1 MIINTL
7 EKRKHVLKYDLENY
21 PNLDT
26 VTDILQ
32 KAWKVTPSKNNF
44 MPYSVNVLG
53 PEHTKYKESIWN
65 KCIGN
70 DFRMDA
76 IGADSGYTTAVVDKK
91 ANPYY
96 EHIRYNPYLLVF
108 SSRVCK
114 EANPFYTKRIQSGG
128 HFAEQMYPEWVDS
141 IVDSTA
147 IEVGLFA
154 QNTASLCLEQ
164 DIDYSFTSCFPRD
177 VNQWK
182 DIPFVEYRVLLLMTL
197 GKGVYYRRQKA
208 EAEGWIIHDY
218 KPSFETVVN
227 II

>member
-1 MIINTL
+1 MMYDIL
-7 EKRKHVLKYDLENY
+7 DKRKHVVNYDLENY
-21 PNLDT
+21 PSSDI

-44 MPYSVNVLG
+44 MPYNVNVLG
-53 PEHTKYKESIWN
+53 PEHAVYKESIWN
-65 KCIGN
+65 KVVGN
-70 DFRMDA
+70 HFRMEE
-76 IGADSGYTTAVVDKK
+76 IGEEQGHIKK
-91 ANPYY
+91 ASGKVNPYY

-114 EANPFYTKRIQSGG
+114 EANPFYTKQIEKG
-128 HFAEQMYPEWVDS
+128 HFAEQMYPEWVER

-154 QNTASLCLEQ
+154 QNTAALCLEQ

-177 VNQWK
+177 LKQWA
-182 DIPFVEYRVLLLMTL
+182 DIPFVEYRVLLLMTI
-197 GKGVYYRRQKA
+197 GYGSYYRRQKA
-208 EAEGWIIHDY
+208 EKEGWSVHDY

-227 II
+227 IL

>member
-7 EKRKHVLKYDLENY
+7 EKRKHVMNYDLKSY
-21 PNLDT
+21 PSLDT

-53 PEHTKYKESIWN
+53 PDYTAYKESIWN
-65 KCIGN
+65 KVVGNHFWMEDIGESQGH
-70 DFRMDA
+70 
-76 IGADSGYTTAVVDKK
+76 IKK
-91 ANPYY
+91 ASGKVNPYY

-114 EANPFYTKRIQSGG
+114 EANPFYARQIEKG

-154 QNTASLCLEQ
+154 QNTAALCLEQ

-177 VNQWK
+177 LKQWT
-182 DIPFVEYRVLLLMTL
+182 DIPFVEHRVLLLMTI
-197 GKGVYYRRQKA
+197 GYGSYYRRQRA
-208 EAEGWIIHDY
+208 EKEGWSVHDY